1 MCLPVR
7 YHPTPPSVTSAV
19 FLYGRFGVFK
29 TSLQKLLKERRTQ
42 TLPMSEVR
50 SYLAEKHAARP
61 FTAGE
66 IEAATDRMMEANQLM
81 VADDQLFLI

>member
-1 MCLPVR
+1 M
-7 YHPTPPSVTSAV
+7 
-19 FLYGRFGVFK
+19 FK

-42 TLPMSEVR
+42 TLPMAEVR
-50 SYLAEKHAARP
+50 SYLAEQHAARP

-66 IEAATDRMMEANQLM
+66 IEAATERMMEANQLM

>member
-1 MCLPVR
+1 M
-7 YHPTPPSVTSAV
+7 
-19 FLYGRFGVFK
+19 FK

-50 SYLAEKHAARP
+50 SYLAEQHASRP
-61 FTAGE
+61 FSTGE
-66 IEAATDRMMEANQLM
+66 VEAATERMMEANQLM